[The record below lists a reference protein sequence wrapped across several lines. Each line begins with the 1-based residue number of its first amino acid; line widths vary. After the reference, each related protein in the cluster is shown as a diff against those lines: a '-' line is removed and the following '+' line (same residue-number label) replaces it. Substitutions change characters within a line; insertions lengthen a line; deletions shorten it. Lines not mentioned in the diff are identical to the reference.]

1 MMHVSCAHLF
11 ESFFCTNQLLLYYLI
26 TMHRHIFCTSSFLSG
41 KSSHKDVKH
50 TGNWLLKLYY
60 GYRPFMAF
68 CCVSCEVCDSSYIA
82 LSIRSMILVCGF
94 NPCKCRKL
102 DSWMLCCGLSNIST
116 VSTSRSFYSA
126 NKIILYVSPSNLF
139 LALQVLYIILFLF
152 ADEKSTSLLSVRWH
166 HFYIFFF
173 YWYPSRIA
181 YDVSV
186 STF

>member
-102 DSWMLCCGLSNIST
+102 DSWMLCCGLSKRQSAHPA
-116 VSTSRSFYSA
+116 SFYSA
-126 NKIILYVSPSNLF
+126 NKMIMYVSPSNLF
-139 LALQVLYIILFLF
+139 LLLTGFIYY
-152 ADEKSTSLLSVRWH
+152 SLSLC
-166 HFYIFFF
+166 
-173 YWYPSRIA
+173 
-181 YDVSV
+181 
-186 STF
+186 